1 MKPNEMRAQVL
12 MDMDLILLEN
22 VENIPDE
29 NTWNAA
35 QNQKINSSYSK

>member
-1 MKPNEMRAQVL
+1 MKPNDKRAQVL

-29 NTWNAA
+29 NT
-35 QNQKINSSYSK
+35 

>member
-1 MKPNEMRAQVL
+1 MKPNEKRAQVL

-29 NTWNAA
+29 NT
-35 QNQKINSSYSK
+35 

>member
-12 MDMDLILLEN
+12 MDMDLILLAN

-29 NTWNAA
+29 NT
-35 QNQKINSSYSK
+35 

>member
-29 NTWNAA
+29 NT
-35 QNQKINSSYSK
+35 